1 MPSGEISIPN
11 GFLLFLLP
19 GFVEVLFNDGFD
31 FDVVLGILVG
41 EDYVWEVF
49 VGYEDYFRLM
59 LYACHCLNSIRYN
72 SAFYITSELA
82 FLNTED
88 LTFSQD
94 WYFDILHGWISLNLE
109 LLF

>member
-41 EDYVWEVF
+41 EDYV
-49 VGYEDYFRLM
+49 
-59 LYACHCLNSIRYN
+59 
-72 SAFYITSELA
+72 
-82 FLNTED
+82 
-88 LTFSQD
+88 
-94 WYFDILHGWISLNLE
+94 
-109 LLF
+109 